1 MKRLKKYNWLP
12 PLLMISGIAFY
23 VYDGLKMNS
32 WLVNLPNIIIY
43 FVIVLALYLALRKRE
58 QLRSERVMDNE
69 E

>member
-1 MKRLKKYNWLP
+1 
-12 PLLMISGIAFY
+12 MISGIAFY

-32 WLVNLPNIIIY
+32 WLVNLPNICIY

-58 QLRSERVMDNE
+58 QLRSEREMDNE

>member
-32 WLVNLPNIIIY
+32 WLVNLPNICIY

-58 QLRSERVMDNE
+58 QLRSEREIDNE

>member
-32 WLVNLPNIIIY
+32 WLVNLPNICIY

-58 QLRSERVMDNE
+58 QLRSEREMGNE